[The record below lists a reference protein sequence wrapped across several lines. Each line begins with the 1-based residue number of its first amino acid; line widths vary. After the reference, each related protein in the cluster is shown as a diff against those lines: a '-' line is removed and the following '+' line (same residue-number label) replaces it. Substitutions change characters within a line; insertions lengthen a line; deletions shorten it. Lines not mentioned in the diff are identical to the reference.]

1 MTRTPSNL
9 AFALFVGAYSE
20 MALRRGFYR
29 LMVLRDA
36 NNCPAR
42 SYRTF

>member
-1 MTRTPSNL
+1 MTRPPTNL
-9 AFALFVGAYSE
+9 PFKLFVVAYSE